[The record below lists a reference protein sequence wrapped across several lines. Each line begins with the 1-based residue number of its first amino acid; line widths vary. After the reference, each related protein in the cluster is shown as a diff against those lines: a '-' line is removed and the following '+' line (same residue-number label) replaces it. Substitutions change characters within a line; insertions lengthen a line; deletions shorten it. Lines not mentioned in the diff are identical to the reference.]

1 LPTLAQKKTSMTRL
15 TIAFIIYSTTFTMN
29 CRAVFGQQSPV
40 NASTIRLSIIP
51 TFGAKSIVIRD
62 SAFQAKDARNTQID
76 MLKFYIS
83 RIQFLHKG
91 AVVLEEAQSFHL
103 IDVAREVS
111 FHLAIQNKHGVRFDA
126 LRFHLGIDSATSV
139 SGAMGGDLDPTKGM
153 YWTWQSGYINVKCEG
168 KSNACTARNNEFQ
181 FHLGGYKQPFD
192 CLQALTFPV
201 SVSDTITIQFDAER
215 FLSNIDMGKHHH
227 FMSPSADAVRL
238 SAQAAESFRIFQ
250 SGSAK

>member
-1 LPTLAQKKTSMTRL
+1 MRYASISALIARPVFLAQWAA
-15 TIAFIIYSTTFTMN
+15 IST
-29 CRAVFGQQSPV
+29 P
-40 NASTIRLSIIP
+40 
-51 TFGAKSIVIRD
+51 
-62 SAFQAKDARNTQID
+62 
-76 MLKFYIS
+76 
-83 RIQFLHKG
+83 
-91 AVVLEEAQSFHL
+91 
-103 IDVAREVS
+103 
-111 FHLAIQNKHGVRFDA
+111 
-126 LRFHLGIDSATSV
+126 
-139 SGAMGGDLDPTKGM
+139 
-153 YWTWQSGYINVKCEG
+153 QSGYINVKCEG